1 MSVTHASPE
10 TQAVVRNE
18 ASRPIADY
26 GLLADC
32 NSAALV
38 DYGGSI
44 GWLCLPRYDSPAVFS
59 QILDPDG
66 GHWRIRPSGAY
77 RSERRY
83 VPGTL
88 VIETTFA
95 TESGSVRLTDAMAF
109 PEGQRHHDLG
119 FDAPHLILRLVEGVA
134 GEVELDF
141 ELAPRPEYGLVKPLF
156 RPTESGGR
164 TFGGPNQGGG

>member
-1 MSVTHASPE
+1 MSTTFPRPYPQDAATAGGSK
-10 TQAVVRNE
+10 
-18 ASRPIADY
+18 PIADY

-38 DYGGSI
+38 DRDGSI
-44 GWLCLPRYDSPAVFS
+44 AWLCLPRYDSPAVFA
-59 QILDPDG
+59 QILDSDG
-66 GHWRIRPSGAY
+66 GHWQIRPAGAY

-95 TESGSVRLTDAMAF
+95 TESGSVRLIDAMAF
-109 PEGQRHHDLG
+109 PEGQRHHELG
-119 FDAPHLILRLVEGVA
+119 FGAPHLMLRLVEGLL

-141 ELAPRPEYGLVKPLF
+141 ELAPRPEYG
-156 RPTESGGR
+156 
-164 TFGGPNQGGG
+164 